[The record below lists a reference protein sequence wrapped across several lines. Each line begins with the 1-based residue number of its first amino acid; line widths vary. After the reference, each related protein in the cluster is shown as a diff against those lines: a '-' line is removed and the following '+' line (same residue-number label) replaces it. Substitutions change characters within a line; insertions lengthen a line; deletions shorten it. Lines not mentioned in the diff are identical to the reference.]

1 MCDHPSVGKDAQED
15 EATFEA
21 LRLAITKGEKG
32 PFSDGPAVLNQLR
45 ERIRRRGGGSKS
57 THS

>member
-32 PFSDGPAVLNQLR
+32 PFRDGPAVLNQLR
-45 ERIRRRGGGSKS
+45 ERIRS
-57 THS
+57 